1 MKTFTLMQA
10 TGEVVENTPVPTSE
24 NAADAAVETTTTQ
37 LDPAS
42 ATETEQAQQ
51 QGSPWTMWIMLALI
65 FGVMYFFM
73 IRPQKKQQKELQK
86 FRDSLQ
92 KGDKVVTIGGIYGT
106 VVEVK
111 DATVLVEVD
120 NGVKVRFSKQALI
133 KDFSDSQQ

>member
-10 TGEVVENTPVPTSE
+10 TGEVVENAPVTTSE
-24 NAADAAVETTTTQ
+24 VAVETTTTQ
-37 LDPAS
+37 QDPAS

-92 KGDKVVTIGGIYGT
+92 KGDKVVTIGGVYGT

>member
-10 TGEVVENTPVPTSE
+10 TGEVVENAPVTTSE
-24 NAADAAVETTTTQ
+24 VAVETTTTQ

-42 ATETEQAQQ
+42 ATETEQVQQ

-120 NGVKVRFSKQALI
+120 NGVKVRFSKQALV
-133 KDFSDSQQ
+133 KDFTDPQQ

>member
-1 MKTFTLMQA
+1 MFTLLQ
-10 TGEVVENTPVPTSE
+10 TNEVVEEVVVAQE
-24 NAADAAVETTTTQ
+24 GAAQTYTERDHAQGGNEAGDAAQ
-37 LDPAS
+37 N
-42 ATETEQAQQ
+42 QQ
-51 QGSPWTMWIMLALI
+51 KTGGGMSMWIMLALI
-65 FGVMYFFM
+65 FGVMWFFM

-120 NGVKVRFSKQALI
+120 NGVKVRFSKQALV
-133 KDFSDSQQ
+133 KDFTDPQQ

>member
-10 TGEVVENTPVPTSE
+10 TGEVVENASVTTSE
-24 NAADAAVETTTTQ
+24 VAVETTTTQ

-42 ATETEQAQQ
+42 ATETEQVQQ

>member
-10 TGEVVENTPVPTSE
+10 TGEVVENAPVTTSE
-24 NAADAAVETTTTQ
+24 VAVETTTTQ
-37 LDPAS
+37 QDPAS
-42 ATETEQAQQ
+42 ATETELAQQ
-51 QGSPWTMWIMLALI
+51 GGSPWTMWIMLALI

-92 KGDKVVTIGGIYGT
+92 KGDKVVTIGGVYGT

>member
-1 MKTFTLMQA
+1 MKMFTLLQ
-10 TGEVVENTPVPTSE
+10 TNEVVEEVVVAQE
-24 NAADAAVETTTTQ
+24 GAAQTYTERDHAQGGNEAGDAAQ
-37 LDPAS
+37 N
-42 ATETEQAQQ
+42 QQ
-51 QGSPWTMWIMLALI
+51 KTGSGMSMWIMLALI
-65 FGVMYFFM
+65 FGVMWFFM

-120 NGVKVRFSKQALI
+120 NGVKVRFSKQALV
-133 KDFSDSQQ
+133 KDFTDPQQ

>member
-1 MKTFTLMQA
+1 MIRFVNLFTATTGTAGAAAAGTGSMLM
-10 TGEVVENTPVPTSE
+10 TIVPFIL
-24 NAADAAVETTTTQ
+24 VFV
-37 LDPAS
+37 L
-42 ATETEQAQQ
+42 
-51 QGSPWTMWIMLALI
+51 
-65 FGVMYFFM
+65 MYFFM

-92 KGDKVVTIGGIYGT
+92 KGDKVVTIGGVYGT

>member
-1 MKTFTLMQA
+1 MKTFTLMQT
-10 TGEVVENTPVPTSE
+10 TGEVVENAPVTTSE
-24 NAADAAVETTTTQ
+24 VAVETTTTQ
-37 LDPAS
+37 QDPAS

-51 QGSPWTMWIMLALI
+51 GGSPWTMWIMLALI

-92 KGDKVVTIGGIYGT
+92 KGDKVVTIGGVYGT